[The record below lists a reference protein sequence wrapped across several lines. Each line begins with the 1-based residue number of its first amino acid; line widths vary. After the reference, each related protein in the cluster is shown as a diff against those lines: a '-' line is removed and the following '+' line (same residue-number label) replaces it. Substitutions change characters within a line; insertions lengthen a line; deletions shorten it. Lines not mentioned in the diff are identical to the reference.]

1 MNTGKD
7 TQRNDERSGA
17 LALVDS
23 LSAVRKIIAASACTS
38 VGELLAAT
46 VDALIQ
52 HQDFDGCEVF
62 IGSDISSDSLLSSSN
77 RRAARMPLYLDAILV
92 SEVFPVV
99 VGEGYVFVE
108 PKLHDRS
115 ADWSGSLLG
124 IPIHDGGRTIGGLVV
139 WNEESDRL
147 LPWHQNLLE
156 MMSEVIV
163 FGLGSRGPSIAAP
176 GDLSGTEAIRH
187 TLSRS
192 HIDQDLPA
200 AATAEVGLDGL
211 TGLMDRRSFEVRV
224 QALAAIPA
232 NNPHSRF
239 VLFIDI
245 DRFRLIR
252 EYGGNMTAERV
263 IRVFADLLR
272 REAAGALLLGR
283 LGVDQFGLVVER
295 RSQEQAV
302 YLAEALVSVVDA
314 LRLSFSGQRYDVS
327 ISVGVA
333 ELDEAAGSGVAA
345 LRRAAQACRAT
356 QMHGGGTVQA
366 YHENLAGR
374 RGSRSEGRLLTQLM
388 RALKDETLELFA
400 QSITPLEEAA
410 EQHASPRHMHELLLR
425 MRDDNGDIIG
435 AGAFLTVAE
444 RYGLSVKLDRWVIR
458 KAFWQIAGTRLA
470 NDPEHRFTLN
480 LSGHSIDNHR
490 LLDFIIE
497 QFELSGL
504 SPERICFE
512 ITETAAISDIG
523 AAKQFVEALQKL
535 GCEFALDD
543 FGSGHSSFLYL
554 RDLPVDY
561 LKIDGELVREIAQDA
576 VSLAFVRTI
585 EGVGRLMGRR
595 TIAEYVES
603 EEIRDAIA
611 EIGCDYVQGYW
622 VGCPVP
628 LTDVLRRLE
637 G

>member
-1 MNTGKD
+1 MSTGSD
-7 TQRNDERSGA
+7 TQGNAERSGT

-23 LSAVRKIIAASACTS
+23 LSAVRKIIAASACPA
-38 VGELLAAT
+38 VGDLLAAT

-52 HQDFDGCEVF
+52 HQDFDGCEVL
-62 IGSDISSDSLLSSSN
+62 IDSDGSSHPLMASDD
-77 RRAARMPLYLDAILV
+77 RRAARMPLYLDAVLI
-92 SEVFPVV
+92 SEVFPAI
-99 VGEGYVFVE
+99 VGDGYVFVE

-124 IPIHDGGRTIGGLVV
+124 VPINDGDRVIGGLVV
-139 WNEESDRL
+139 WNQEPDRL
-147 LPWHQNLLE
+147 LPWHQSLLE

-163 FGLGSRGPSIAAP
+163 FGLGGRARQTGHPGEVPGRDEIGRPRLRAP
-176 GDLSGTEAIRH
+176 VEHDLKA
-187 TLSRS
+187 
-192 HIDQDLPA
+192 PA
-200 AATAEVGLDGL
+200 AADVGVDAL
-211 TGLMDRRSFEVRV
+211 TGLMDRLSFEVRL
-224 QALAAIPA
+224 QALAVIPA
-232 NNPHSRF
+232 NSLQARF
-239 VLFIDI
+239 VYFIDI

-252 EYGGNMTAERV
+252 EYGGNMNAERLL
-263 IRVFADLLR
+263 RVFADLLR
-272 REAAGALLLGR
+272 RETAGELLLGR
-283 LGVDQFGLVVER
+283 LGVDQFGLVADR
-295 RSQEQAV
+295 RSPEQAV
-302 YLAEALVSVVDA
+302 NLAEALVGVVDA

-333 ELDEAAGSGVAA
+333 ELGGKVGSGVAA
-345 LRRAAQACRAT
+345 LRRAAQACRAA
-356 QMHGGGTVQA
+356 QMHGGSAVQA
-366 YHENLAGR
+366 YHEDLAGR
-374 RGSRSEGRLLTQLM
+374 RGSRTEGRLLNRLM
-388 RALKDETLELFA
+388 RALKDETLELLA
-400 QSITPLEEAA
+400 QSITRLDEATQ
-410 EQHASPRHMHELLLR
+410 QHASPRHMHELLLR
-425 MRDDNGDIIG
+425 MRDDDGDIIG

-444 RYGLSVKLDRWVIR
+444 RYGLSVKLDRWVIQR
-458 KAFWQIAGTRLA
+458 AFWQIAGTRFA

-504 SPERICFE
+504 PPERICFE

-523 AAKQFVEALQKL
+523 AAKQFVEALQAL

-554 RDLPVDY
+554 RDLPVNY

-585 EGVGRLMGRR
+585 EGVARLMGRR

-622 VGCPVP
+622 VGCPIP
-628 LTDVLRRLE
+628 LADVLRCPD